1 MPDAG
6 PLGDVFFEARFFAI
20 VAASLVNNPSGGNV
34 ASVCTLAD
42 QRLTGLP
49 LKEAVVR
56 VFRELCF
63 FRLKLVFVFL
73 VLVGIGPFDYDAP
86 LTSAGTGPLRFCGKG
101 GIKRVSKPRIEL
113 FENRENSGYLPKE
126 SFCFFLPSA
135 PQLLP
140 FLDSR
145 PCVGR

>member
-6 PLGDVFFEARFFAI
+6 PFGDVFFEARFFAI

-42 QRLTGLP
+42 QRRTGLP

-101 GIKRVSKPRIEL
+101 GIKTCEQTS
-113 FENRENSGYLPKE
+113 NRAFRKQGKLW
-126 SFCFFLPSA
+126 
-135 PQLLP
+135 LL
-140 FLDSR
+140 S
-145 PCVGR
+145 